1 MEEDKKI
8 DFDMKNRTFVNL
20 IRLIEA
26 LISTDEENTE
36 EPARALVGMI
46 KTVNTNFVKGDR
58 EKLHVVYYMLLVYG
72 RDFLLRH
79 VRFLSY
85 AKEVQTGF
93 IDSMV
98 GPVAELVA
106 ASIVEPGNIPVA
118 IFPPE
123 EAFPKPVSEKTTA
136 AQIAFIRDNILKTE
150 AFFRATQNATDPT
163 DRLLPLCA
171 TVRDLFRVAEEPR
184 KNVTFPIPSNYDIW
198 NPLLFLFTAGKSP
211 LYFRAFQKEP
221 ADRSVEE
228 QAEIDALIDSVF
240 AIDTDYGGNQAVSQ
254 ISFDDPRG
262 LCELLAVPQK
272 GATLFLN
279 DERFTRETLYIQVQ
293 KELMSESGLRHFLAL
308 LLSFYR
314 NQGRFTWRVN
324 DHLKMLGCQKKNNG
338 DYSPRDVESAKN
350 TINMFTKIL
359 FTVPDRLHPEKSK
372 TFPLAVIEEIDH
384 ATDWSRIDGV
394 SLIAPKWYREA
405 MNGSGSK
412 GAQYT
417 LLLEKLLREKNT
429 TNRPNAAVVLSVRF
443 SLLWR
448 IHGKELRMKLST
460 LLNFFEPAS
469 KRTRPK
475 KQLLNLQTT
484 LNYLV
489 ERAYMGSWVLDSG
502 LSLEDVTDP
511 DKEYVTLY
519 PPEWLNKNISTLQ
532 ASREAVKAVKKPIPP
547 ASKDRVKNIIDQLLQ
562 KGYTQHNIAQS
573 IGVSQTSINLW
584 KKGARKISPENYIK
598 LLDLLENQA

>member
-1 MEEDKKI
+1 MEEDKII
-8 DFDMKNRTFVNL
+8 DFDMKNRSFVNL
-20 IRLIEA
+20 IRLIDA

-46 KTVNTNFVKGDR
+46 KTVNTNYVKGDR
-58 EKLHVVYYMLLVYG
+58 VKLHVVYYMLLVSG

-85 AKEVQTGF
+85 SKEEQTRF

-123 EAFPKPVSEKTTA
+123 EAFPKPMSEKTTA
-136 AQIAFIRDNILKTE
+136 AQIAFIRDNILKTD

-163 DRLLPLCA
+163 DPLLPLCA

-228 QAEIDALIDSVF
+228 QAKIDALIDSIF

-254 ISFDDPRG
+254 ISFEDPRG

-384 ATDWSRIDGV
+384 ATDWSQIDGV
-394 SLIAPKWYREA
+394 SLIAPKWYQEA

>member
-1 MEEDKKI
+1 MEEDKII
-8 DFDMKNRTFVNL
+8 DFDMKNRSFVNL
-20 IRLIEA
+20 IRLIDA

-46 KTVNTNFVKGDR
+46 KTVNTDYVKGDR
-58 EKLHVVYYMLLVYG
+58 VKLHVVYYMLLVSG

-85 AKEVQTGF
+85 SKEEQTRF

-123 EAFPKPVSEKTTA
+123 EAFPKPMSEKTTA
-136 AQIAFIRDNILKTE
+136 AQIAFIRDNILKTD

-163 DRLLPLCA
+163 DPLLPLCA

-228 QAEIDALIDSVF
+228 QAKIDALIDSIF

-254 ISFDDPRG
+254 ISFEDPRG

-279 DERFTRETLYIQVQ
+279 DERFTQETLYIQVQ

-359 FTVPDRLHPEKSK
+359 FTVPDRLHPEKSR

-384 ATDWSRIDGV
+384 ATDWSQIDGV
-394 SLIAPKWYREA
+394 SLIAPKWYQEA

-547 ASKDRVKNIIDQLLQ
+547 ASKDRVKNIIEQLLQ

>member
-1 MEEDKKI
+1 MEEDKII
-8 DFDMKNRTFVNL
+8 DFDMKNRSFVNL
-20 IRLIEA
+20 IRLIDA

-46 KTVNTNFVKGDR
+46 KTVNTDYVKGDR
-58 EKLHVVYYMLLVYG
+58 VKLHVVYYMLLVSG

-85 AKEVQTGF
+85 SKEEQTRF

-279 DERFTRETLYIQVQ
+279 DKRFTRETLYIQVQ

-359 FTVPDRLHPEKSK
+359 FTVPDRLHPEKSR

-384 ATDWSRIDGV
+384 ATDWSQIDGV
-394 SLIAPKWYREA
+394 SLIAPKWYQEA

-448 IHGKELRMKLST
+448 IHGKELRTKLST

-532 ASREAVKAVKKPIPP
+532 ASREAVRAVKKPIPP

>member
-1 MEEDKKI
+1 VEEDKII
-8 DFDMKNRTFVNL
+8 DFDMKNRSFVNL
-20 IRLIEA
+20 IRLIDA

-46 KTVNTNFVKGDR
+46 KTVNTDYVKGDR
-58 EKLHVVYYMLLVYG
+58 VKLHVVYYMLLVSG

-85 AKEVQTGF
+85 SKEEQTRF

-359 FTVPDRLHPEKSK
+359 FTVPDRLHPEKSR

-384 ATDWSRIDGV
+384 ATDWSQIDGV
-394 SLIAPKWYREA
+394 SLIAPKWYQEA

-448 IHGKELRMKLST
+448 IHGKELRTKLST

-547 ASKDRVKNIIDQLLQ
+547 ASKDRVKNIIEQLLQ

>member
-1 MEEDKKI
+1 VEENKKI

-58 EKLHVVYYMLLVYG
+58 EKLHVVYYILLVYG

-85 AKEVQTGF
+85 AKEVQTEF

-136 AQIAFIRDNILKTE
+136 AQIAFIRNNILKTE

-211 LYFRAFQKEP
+211 LYSRAFQKDP
-221 ADRSVEE
+221 ANRSAEE
-228 QAEIDALIDSVF
+228 QAKIDALIDSVF
-240 AIDTDYGGNQAVSQ
+240 TVDVDYGGNQAVSR

-384 ATDWSRIDGV
+384 ATDWSQIDGV
-394 SLIAPKWYREA
+394 SLIAPKWYQEA

-448 IHGKELRMKLST
+448 INGKEIRIKLSR
-460 LLNFFEPAS
+460 LLDFLEAPPKNS
-469 KRTRPK
+469 WPK
-475 KQLLNLQTT
+475 KRLLNLQTT

-489 ERAYMGSWVLDSG
+489 ARAYMGSWVLESG
-502 LSLEDVTDP
+502 SNLEDVADP

>member
-1 MEEDKKI
+1 MEEDKII
-8 DFDMKNRTFVNL
+8 DFDMKNRSFVNL
-20 IRLIEA
+20 IRLIDA

-46 KTVNTNFVKGDR
+46 KTVNTDYVKGDR
-58 EKLHVVYYMLLVYG
+58 VKLHVVYYMLLVSG

-85 AKEVQTGF
+85 SKEEQTRF

-123 EAFPKPVSEKTTA
+123 EAFPKPMSEKTTA
-136 AQIAFIRDNILKTE
+136 AQIAFIRDNILKTD

-163 DRLLPLCA
+163 DPLLPLCA

-359 FTVPDRLHPEKSK
+359 FTVPDRLHPEKSR

-384 ATDWSRIDGV
+384 ATDWSQIDGV
-394 SLIAPKWYREA
+394 SLIAPKWYQEA

>member
-384 ATDWSRIDGV
+384 ATDWSQIDGV
-394 SLIAPKWYREA
+394 SLIAPKWYQEA
-405 MNGSGSK
+405 MNGSGPK

>member
-1 MEEDKKI
+1 VTENDFVPGL
-8 DFDMKNRTFVNL
+8 DFDNRYFKSLQKTLYFICRSTVEDTSSDAEKL
-20 IRLIEA
+20 SEA
-26 LISTDEENTE
+26 LKNAWEKYAKNDSSKQMIVYVVTL
-36 EPARALVGMI
+36 AL
-46 KTVNTNFVKGDR
+46 
-58 EKLHVVYYMLLVYG
+58 G
-72 RDFLLRH
+72 RPFLIRH
-79 VRFLSY
+79 VRFLANDRKAQKAY
-85 AKEVQTGF
+85 
-93 IDSMV
+93 ID
-98 GPVAELVA
+98 GLIAPVAEF
-106 ASIVEPGNIPVA
+106 IVDALDDSNKTPVDLY
-118 IFPPE
+118 PLDQHVSKSSPE
-123 EAFPKPVSEKTTA
+123 LTA
-136 AQIAFIRDNILKTE
+136 KRIAFIRKNIGV
-150 AFFRATQNATDPT
+150 TDKLYQSSP
-163 DRLLPLCA
+163 DVKENGGLLVTMCFSVKSL
-171 TVRDLFRVAEEPR
+171 LEIEAEESGIE
-184 KNVTFPIPSNYDIW
+184 TFPIPSNYDIW

-279 DERFTRETLYIQVQ
+279 DKRFTRETLYIQVQ

-384 ATDWSRIDGV
+384 ATDWSQIDGV
-394 SLIAPKWYREA
+394 SLIAPKWYQEA

>member
-1 MEEDKKI
+1 MEEDKII
-8 DFDMKNRTFVNL
+8 DFDMKNRSFVNL
-20 IRLIEA
+20 IRLIDA

-46 KTVNTNFVKGDR
+46 KTVNTDYVKGDR
-58 EKLHVVYYMLLVYG
+58 VKLHVVYYMLLVSG

-85 AKEVQTGF
+85 SKEEQTRF

-359 FTVPDRLHPEKSK
+359 FTVPDRLHPEKSR

-384 ATDWSRIDGV
+384 ATDWSQIDGV
-394 SLIAPKWYREA
+394 SLIAPKWYQEA

>member
-272 GATLFLN
+272 GAALFLN

-359 FTVPDRLHPEKSK
+359 FTVPDRLHPEKSR

-384 ATDWSRIDGV
+384 ATDWSQIDGV
-394 SLIAPKWYREA
+394 SLIAPKWYQEA

-460 LLNFFEPAS
+460 LLNFLEPAS

-584 KKGARKISPENYIK
+584 KRGARKISPENYIK